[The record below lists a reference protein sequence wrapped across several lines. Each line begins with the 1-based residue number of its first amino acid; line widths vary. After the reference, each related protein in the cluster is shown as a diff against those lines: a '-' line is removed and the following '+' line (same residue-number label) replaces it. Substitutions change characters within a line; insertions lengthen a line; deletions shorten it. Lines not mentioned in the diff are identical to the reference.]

1 MGVNYLLY
9 LNIAGI
15 VALANVNITP
25 TDLPSQYVDQM
36 ESADT
41 ILGCPGSAVRKFIR
55 QSFGVQDLYQPD
67 GVVGPVITK
76 GEREFDVYIDDGH
89 RGE

>member
-25 TDLPSQYVDQM
+25 TDLPSQYVD
-36 ESADT
+36 
-41 ILGCPGSAVRKFIR
+41 
-55 QSFGVQDLYQPD
+55 
-67 GVVGPVITK
+67 
-76 GEREFDVYIDDGH
+76 
-89 RGE
+89 